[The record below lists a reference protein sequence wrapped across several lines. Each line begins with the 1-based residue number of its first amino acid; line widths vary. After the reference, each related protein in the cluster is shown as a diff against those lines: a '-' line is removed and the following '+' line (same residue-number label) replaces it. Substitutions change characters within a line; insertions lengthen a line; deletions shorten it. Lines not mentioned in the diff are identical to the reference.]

1 MEHKTKEERVADFLR
16 EGIISGKFP
25 RGSKLKQ
32 TEIAEM
38 LGTSI
43 TPVREAIKLLEAE
56 GFILGASHRGAVVAP
71 FDIDQTEEIVDLR
84 VTLESK
90 LALAALGKLTKAS
103 IDILRGIQS
112 EIEAAAN
119 MSVQEI
125 FVRDGEPFF
134 RHKESQ
140 VISRL
145 LGDARAVLSTGGG
158 AFLAESNQRM
168 ISEKGV
174 SIWLNA
180 PVDVLWGRVRHKTTR
195 PLLRTDNPRAT
206 LEALYNVRVPS
217 YSRADLE
224 VPSDG
229 EASIDEMVDRVVGV
243 LATRPDVLEL
253 R

>member
-1 MEHKTKEERVADFLR
+1 MSEIERTATHVEPRIGAGAGLRKTVVLVGMMGA
-16 EGIISGKFP
+16 GK
-25 RGSKLKQ
+25 
-32 TEIAEM
+32 T
-38 LGTSI
+38 
-43 TPVREAIKLLEAE
+43 
-56 GFILGASHRGAVVAP
+56 AVG
-71 FDIDQTEEIVDLR
+71 R
-84 VTLESK
+84 
-90 LALAALGKLTKAS
+90 ALAARLGVPFLDS
-103 IDILRGIQS
+103 DS

-158 AFLAESNQRM
+158 AFLSEANQRM

-174 SIWLNA
+174 SVWLNA

-206 LEALYNVRVPS
+206 LEALFDARVPS

-253 R
+253 G